1 MLPCE
6 ALGLGVSG
14 RGGGREEAVQLHSPS
29 GVSETTFES

>member
-14 RGGGREEAVQLHSPS
+14 PGGGREEAVQLRSPS
-29 GVSETTFES
+29 GVSETSFES